1 MLASNVNNL
10 SLTDFA
16 SPADP
21 SLGSGVAF
29 PIYAATGAAAT
40 AVVYFEVAPGKRLG
54 RHTDSS
60 EEVIYV
66 VEGTGEVTIGDEYAM
81 VSTGTLAVVPAL
93 VPHDVRNTGS
103 NPLKV
108 VGFFAGS
115 ALMYAFFEPIL
126 PGADVTIAVHD
137 QTGESLMAGTPF
149 VPAMAGGAG
158 SAKISLV
165 PREEGNL
172 GHASRS
178 LPSALQTTY
187 GGLTPL
193 LLGGPDPFEHA

>member
-1 MLASNVNNL
+1 MLTSNVHAL
-10 SLTDFA
+10 SLADVA

-21 SLGSGVAF
+21 SLGSRFAL
-29 PIYAATGAAAT
+29 PIYAATGSAAT

-66 VEGTGEVTIGDEYAM
+66 VEGDGEVTVGDERAA

-103 NPLKV
+103 TPLKI

-115 ALMYAFFEPIL
+115 ALMHAFFEPML
-126 PGADVTIAVHD
+126 PGAEVMIVTHD

-149 VPAMAGGAG
+149 VPVMVG
-158 SAKISLV
+158 
-165 PREEGNL
+165 
-172 GHASRS
+172 
-178 LPSALQTTY
+178 
-187 GGLTPL
+187 
-193 LLGGPDPFEHA
+193 